1 MSGKKK
7 KVVKKISKKVNS
19 DISENLEEPK
29 VEKIPP
35 HFDTQVPATSV
46 NTNVEVSVEGIGDS
60 FQTDS
65 RPK

>member
-7 KVVKKISKKVNS
+7 KVIKKISKKLNNDS
-19 DISENLEEPK
+19 SKDSEESK
-29 VEKIPP
+29 IEKIPP
-35 HFDTQVPATSV
+35 HFDTQTPATSI